1 MKIGVW
7 NYALMTCGR
16 SIINMKRLFDI
27 VISFIV
33 IITLSPFLLF
43 LLIVNTIATKGQPI
57 FIQQRVGRNGVLFNI
72 YKFRSL
78 RPQAPS
84 DMSTSSAINMAQYKT
99 PFGSFLRKT
108 SLDELPQLFNVLK
121 GDMSLVGPRP
131 LLPNEKVLNFYRHY
145 YHADRAR
152 PGLTGLAQIA
162 GRDNLP
168 HNERIYLDEFYVN
181 HNNLWIDLKILWQT
195 IGVVFFQKNNNG

>member
-1 MKIGVW
+1 
-7 NYALMTCGR
+7 
-16 SIINMKRLFDI
+16 MKRVFDVVVSLI
-27 VISFIV
+27 A
-33 IITLSPFLLF
+33 IIALSPLF
-43 LLIVNTIATKGQPI
+43 LFLVILNTIAMRGKPI

-84 DMSTSSAINMAQYKT
+84 DISTSSAIDMAQYKT
-99 PFGSFLRKT
+99 RFGSFLRKT

-131 LLPNEKVLNFYRHY
+131 LMPNEKVLNFYRHY

-162 GRDNLP
+162 GRDNLSY
-168 HNERIYLDEFYVN
+168 NERIYLDEYYVN
-181 HNNLWIDLKILWQT
+181 HNNLWIDLKILWKT

>member
-1 MKIGVW
+1 
-7 NYALMTCGR
+7 
-16 SIINMKRLFDI
+16 MKRVFD
-27 VISFIV
+27 VVVSFIA
-33 IITLSPFLLF
+33 IIALSPLF
-43 LLIVNTIATKGQPI
+43 LFLMVVNTIAMKGKPI

-84 DMSTSSAINMAQYKT
+84 NISTSSMVGMTQYKT
-99 PFGSFLRKT
+99 HFGSFLRKT

-131 LLPNEKVLNFYRHY
+131 LMPNEKVLNFYRHY

-152 PGLTGLAQIA
+152 PGLTGLAQIN
-162 GRDNLP
+162 GRDKLT
-168 HNERIYLDEFYVN
+168 HSERLYWDEYYVN
-181 HNNLWIDLKILWQT
+181 HRSFWLDIKIIYKT
-195 IGVVFFQKNNNG
+195 FGVVLFQRNNNG